1 MCKLKKPESSLE
13 GTIIFC
19 YLGDA
24 HYGSYQ
30 FLIQQLFNM
39 RAQKFK
45 QKSVCDYDRR
55 VIIIACTCTLSLL
68 KTNFTRRT
76 FFHHLYTN
84 RCSFVQIL
92 NFMLLSKYKVDHL
105 HLLCYITCGQLKQKF
120 LINRCRI
127 SNDLYSNIVKRL
139 KIYIRFYMYL

>member
-30 FLIQQLFNM
+30 FLIQQLFNI
-39 RAQKFK
+39 RARKSLSK
-45 QKSVCDYDRR
+45 KSVCDYDRR

-84 RCSFVQIL
+84 RCSLVQIL

-105 HLLCYITCGQLKQKF
+105 HLLCYFTCGELEQKF
-120 LINRCRI
+120 LINQRRI
-127 SNDLYSNIVKRL
+127 INELIFKYREEVKNLYQV
-139 KIYIRFYMYL
+139 